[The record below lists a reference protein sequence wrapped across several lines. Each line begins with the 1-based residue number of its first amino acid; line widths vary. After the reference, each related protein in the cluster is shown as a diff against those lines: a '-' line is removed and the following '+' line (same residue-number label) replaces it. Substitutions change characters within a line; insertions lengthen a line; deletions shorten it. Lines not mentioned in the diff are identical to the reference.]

1 MDNSINS
8 AEAYYR
14 AVANQAEKDFR
25 QTQER
30 NFDKEALLTI
40 IDELKNQNNLLQTQ
54 IEDDKKQLEKTEKT
68 NKKLLF
74 WAIFSAIIAVGS
86 LIAMVLIAIFNR

>member
-14 AVANQAEKDFR
+14 AVANQAEKDFK

-30 NFDKEALLTI
+30 KFDKEALLTI
-40 IDELKNQNNLLQTQ
+40 IDDLKNQNNLLQTQ

-74 WAIFSAIIAVGS
+74 WAIFSAIIAAGS
-86 LIAMVLIAIFNR
+86 LIAMILIAIFNR